1 MVFDD
6 QELMG
11 SLDPG
16 GSDDLTIIDYYVR
29 FTWTRVCN
37 LSFFFLPFPTFSLSF
52 PFIVLSG
59 CWCLKEGIYV
69 RGTMRMLSRSAQNW
83 NQEFTF
89 DSELAEISGVQ
100 NRGIPLFL
108 FFLRSTLAVYIG
120 VIHLFRARSLMPVAN
135 SKQEGTRKT
144 RRKRSQQYIIIKL
157 TAIPTIFC
165 SLLSLRFRYIYIY
178 TYLLLFCYFDNFPF
192 YNFIMIV
199 N

>member
-37 LSFFFLPFPTFSLSF
+37 LSFFFLSFPTFSLSF

>member
-1 MVFDD
+1 
-6 QELMG
+6 
-11 SLDPG
+11 
-16 GSDDLTIIDYYVR
+16 
-29 FTWTRVCN
+29 
-37 LSFFFLPFPTFSLSF
+37 
-52 PFIVLSG
+52 
-59 CWCLKEGIYV
+59 
-69 RGTMRMLSRSAQNW
+69 MLSRSAQNW

-89 DSELAEISGVQ
+89 DSELVEISGVQ

-120 VIHLFRARSLMPVAN
+120 VIHLFRARSLMSVAN

-157 TAIPTIFC
+157 TAIPMIFC
-165 SLLSLRFRYIYIY
+165 SLLSLFRYIYIY
-178 TYLLLFCYFDNFPF
+178 ILFFCYFDNFPL